1 MSNKQLIQQYANT
14 GAVMTKHQVNQL
26 PNNVAKSYFR
36 RRISQMF
43 ASPYDEY
50 DVSSYEVVAMPEDVR
65 SEFFNKLDDH
75 NTIDDVLLSKYGGT
89 REDRF
94 KASELFIR
102 HKGPELTDMDI
113 SGLLEANRGSEEIA
127 LITIEAKGDKLEYA
141 DVVAIIRK
149 IKYVRYFMDNPI
161 FKKYMRRLMGDTDM
175 LSSVFTNPR
184 NPNEIGEIMIE
195 MDKEDP
201 ELGLREYYIILRTV
215 SNTSELFSKMDER
228 LQKWFTDALK
238 TNNVIDLIQYATV
251 PQDAAK
257 IVPKD
262 KLQAAIDEMGDSPM
276 FYKFKELLD
285 GHIDG
290 IDFSDPKPLF

>member
-1 MSNKQLIQQYANT
+1 
-14 GAVMTKHQVNQL
+14 
-26 PNNVAKSYFR
+26 
-36 RRISQMF
+36 MF